1 MTFLVRVPLRWVDL
15 DTQGHVNNAVVADYL
30 QEARVAFLLSGDNAH
45 MLGTSSIVAGHQVEF
60 LRPISYAV
68 EPVEVELSVGAVGAA
83 TVWIGYEVRHLGVPV
98 ARARSQLA
106 KARDGRAERMTPA
119 ERAWFASHRVEL
131 EPLRDLGR
139 WTVGEEACVFD
150 FTVRWADLDQYGHVN
165 NVRVFDY
172 VAEARNHLNPA
183 GAELTRMQQATAEGT
198 TWLVARQDVRYLDE
212 IRHRIEPYR
221 VRTAYAALGRTSM
234 TLVAQVEDPLT
245 GRVHARTITVLVH
258 GDAQGRP
265 IPVPAEAHQGLQRW
279 PAAPRGEIAQNL
291 TVVPARTAPFVIP
304 G

>member
-1 MTFLVRVPLRWVDL
+1 VSFLVRVPLRWVDL

-60 LRPISYAV
+60 LRPIVYAV
-68 EPVEVELSVGAVGAA
+68 EPVEVELSVGRVGAA
-83 TVWIGYEVRHLGVPV
+83 TVEVGYEVRQRGEPV

-106 KARDGRAERMTPA
+106 KARNGRAERMTPS
-119 ERAWFASHRVEL
+119 ELAWFASHQGEL

-139 WTVGEEACVFD
+139 WRVGEAACVFD

-172 VAEARNHLNPA
+172 VAEARNHLDPA
-183 GAELTRMQQATAEGT
+183 GVEVTRMQQATADGT

-212 IRHRIEPYR
+212 LHHRLEPYR
-221 VRTAYAALGRTSM
+221 VRTAYAGVGRTSM
-234 TLVAQVEDPLT
+234 TLVAEVTDPLT
-245 GRVHARTITVLVH
+245 DRVHARTITVLVH

-265 IPVPAEAHQGLQRW
+265 IPVPPEARLGLERW
-279 PAAPRGEIAQNL
+279 PAVQIR
-291 TVVPARTAPFVIP
+291 R
-304 G
+304 